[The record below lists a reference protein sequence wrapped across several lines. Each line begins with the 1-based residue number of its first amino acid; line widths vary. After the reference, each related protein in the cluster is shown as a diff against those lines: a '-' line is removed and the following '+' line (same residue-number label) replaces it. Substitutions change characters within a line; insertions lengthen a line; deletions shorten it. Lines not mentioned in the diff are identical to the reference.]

1 MNFQEV
7 FLKLTEFTT
16 PFGHERTLE
25 EILKVFVPG
34 IKRDVIGN
42 YHITLGKSETLFTAH
57 LDNYCKLSERVNHII
72 DGNIIKTDETTIL
85 GADNKAGVLVLL
97 YLISNNV
104 PGHYYF
110 FIGEEPILSGGLHGS
125 GMLAYHLKGCLSGIK
140 RAVAFDRREYGS
152 IITRQSAQPCCSAEF
167 ALVLIKEFDEQG
179 IKMTPDPTGYYTDT
193 ASFLEIIP
201 ECTNIS
207 VGVFG
212 EHSKKESVDISYV
225 EAIAKAAAKI
235 NWEELPTSRKPVYW
249 LPTNEDVEMRE
260 TEDDYDV
267 MVDNLRRFK
276 IISEYLS
283 AYNFKPMNK
292 TSFSSGK
299 KMIFNHWFRDFKLV
313 VTVNKGITK
322 VYDQIID
329 IDIYNDE
336 DPIDDEQLKNA
347 IIACKE
353 YVYK

>member
-25 EILKVFVPG
+25 EILKAFVPG
-34 IKRDVIGN
+34 IKRDAIGN
-42 YHITLGKSETLFTAH
+42 YHITVGKSQTLFSSH
-57 LDNYCKLSERVNHII
+57 LDNYCKLSEKVNHII

-125 GMLAYHLKGCLSGIK
+125 RMLCVHLRDRLAGIK

-167 ALVLIKEFDEQG
+167 TMALIKEFANQE
-179 IKMTPDPTGYYTDT
+179 IEMSPDPTGYYTDT

-212 EHSKKESVDISYV
+212 EHSKKESVDITYV

-235 NWEELPTSRKPVYW
+235 NWEELPTSRNPVYW
-249 LPTNEDVEMRE
+249 LPTDEDVEIRE
-260 TEDDYDV
+260 TEGDYDI
-267 MVDNLRRFK
+267 MIDNQRCFK
-276 IISEYLS
+276 IITEYLS
-283 AYNFKPMNK
+283 AYNFKLMNK
-292 TSFSSGK
+292 TSFTSGK

-313 VTVNKGITK
+313 VTVNKCITR

-329 IDIYNDE
+329 IDFFNDE
-336 DPIDDEQLKNA
+336 DPIDYEQLKNA

>member
-16 PFGHERTLE
+16 PFKHERTLE
-25 EILKVFVPG
+25 DILKAFVPG
-34 IKRDVIGN
+34 IKRDAIGN
-42 YHITLGKSETLFTAH
+42 YHITIGKSETLFTSH
-57 LDNYCKLSERVNHII
+57 LDNYCKLSERVNHVI

-125 GMLAYHLKGCLSGIK
+125 TMLYYHLRDRLAGIK
-140 RAVAFDRREYGS
+140 RAIAFDRREYGS
-152 IITRQSAQPCCSAEF
+152 IITRQSAQACCSAEF
-167 ALVLIKEFDEQG
+167 ALALIKQFDEQG
-179 IKMTPDPTGYYTDT
+179 MKMAPDPTGYYTDT
-193 ASFLEIIP
+193 ASFLEIVP

-212 EHSKKESVDISYV
+212 EHTKKEAVDIAYV

-235 NWEELPTSRKPVYW
+235 NWEELPTNRKPAYW
-249 LPTNEDVEMRE
+249 LSAKEDVEVRE
-260 TEDDYDV
+260 SEDNYDI
-267 MVDNLRRFK
+267 MVDNQESFR

-283 AYNFKPMNK
+283 AYNFKLMNR
-292 TSFSSGK
+292 TSFASGK
-299 KMIFNHWFRDFKLV
+299 KMIFNHWFRDFKLE
-313 VTVNKGITK
+313 VTVNKGIVK
-322 VYDQIID
+322 IYDQIVNID
-329 IDIYNDE
+329 FDNEE
-336 DPIDDEQLKNA
+336 DPIVDEQLKNA
-347 IIACKE
+347 IIACKK